1 MAEPKYY
8 ETVDVDGT
16 ASTETLETALT
27 STEEEKKTIEAIAFI
42 ETTATEQHDAIVSCY
57 IEREEIARIP
67 LNITLIKTT
76 SETRLSGI
84 QWFDLNHELPVGQSF
99 KIGHTSG
106 TTASNVRYLIRYRIE

>member
-1 MAEPKYY
+1 MADEKYY
-8 ETVDVDGT
+8 ETVDVNGT

-67 LNITLIKTT
+67 MNITLLAHDSDSRI
-76 SETRLSGI
+76 SGLV
-84 QWFDLNHELPVGQSF
+84 WFELNHELPAGQSF

-106 TTASNVRYLIRYRIE
+106 TTASNIRYLIRYRIE